1 MILVEESKS
10 KIKENQ
16 RQIVGVTGEHKWDY
30 LSLMETKFQEKL
42 KLRTSLTW
50 IIGGRLTEVQ
60 VYQGSQNIIE
70 ENVGNRSSKYRTFCQ
85 GLEIEILH
93 SRLMEW

>member
-1 MILVEESKS
+1 MIEHEIFLRKCWEENVITQTMILVEESKS

-42 KLRTSLTW
+42 KLRTSLT
-50 IIGGRLTEVQ
+50 
-60 VYQGSQNIIE
+60 
-70 ENVGNRSSKYRTFCQ
+70 
-85 GLEIEILH
+85 
-93 SRLMEW
+93 